1 MRASGNSNPLV
12 CVENLIKTVR
22 GEVPYE
28 RLKGLDRKIIDKPIV
43 TGRTAFARDV
53 DWNIRTYEPRVSPGD
68 INIKALAAYAGNFQ
82 FDTNVMRE
90 G

>member
-1 MRASGNSNPLV
+1 MRAENNGDPLV

-28 RLKGLDRKIIDKPIV
+28 RLKGLSREIIDTPVV

-53 DWNIRTYEPRVSPGD
+53 DWIIGTYEPRVKAGD
-68 INIKALAAYAGNFQ
+68 INIKALAAYAGAFQ
-82 FDTNVMRE
+82 FDTAIMK
-90 G
+90 GD